1 MTMRI
6 SIAMATYN
14 GEKFIQMQLESLSC
28 QSFFPFELVVT
39 DDGSSDAT
47 VLLLRAFAETAP
59 FPVRIYE
66 NENNLG
72 YSNNFLK
79 AAKLCSGDWVAFC
92 DQDDVWLPN
101 KLANA
106 ARAIERYADVSLIL
120 QNAHL
125 CNADLMQ
132 RGRLFPDKINPGRH
146 QECSQYGFWVWP
158 GFLKTIKADLL
169 QDIESSRRPLNY
181 FPGHG
186 VQSHD
191 KWTCMVANAIGGIA
205 VLREPAALY
214 RRHDKALTGEYRAQS
229 ASERIVKATSVGA
242 EHYAFLARVA
252 KSTALYLL
260 QMAETCR
267 RSDWRTKLE
276 KSAVGFERI
285 ARIQT
290 NRANLYR
297 ATSFFARVKFF
308 LAVLIDGGYIG
319 PALVAMGWK
328 SAAKDLGFT
337 LGLVRLRQGGTE

>member
-14 GEKFIQMQLESLSC
+14 GEKFIQEQLESLTSQQLLPC
-28 QSFFPFELVVT
+28 ELVVT
-39 DDGSSDAT
+39 DDGSSDST
-47 VLLLRAFAETAP
+47 LELLQAFAETAP
-59 FPVRIYE
+59 FPVRIHE
-66 NENNLG
+66 NETNLG
-72 YSNNFLK
+72 YSDNFLK
-79 AAKLCSGDWVAFC
+79 AAKLCTGDWVAFC

-101 KLANA
+101 KLIDA
-106 ARAIERYADVSLIL
+106 ARAIEQHAEVSLIL

-181 FPGHG
+181 FPGQAF
-186 VQSHD
+186 QSHD
-191 KWTCMVANAIGGIA
+191 KWTCMVANAIGGIV
-205 VLREPAALY
+205 VLGSPAALY
-214 RRHDKALTGEYRAQS
+214 RRHDAALTGQYLAQS
-229 ASERIVKATSVGA
+229 TSDRIGKAMSVGA
-242 EHYAFLARVA
+242 DHYAFLSKVA
-252 KSTALYLL
+252 ASTAQYLE